1 MDSVRAPRAYRV
13 LGSTRDG
20 ASGEVP
26 SRRGAAGD
34 GAAGSQR
41 PHQRRRNAPVEGH
54 AAGDRCAAGARCRG
68 SDGSAGRESS
78 PGQAGRS
85 QDIRP
90 PAALRPRR
98 SSQAAPRPDR
108 ARDPVSDPATNDL
121 VHPVA
126 RTVLPDGRVLE
137 FDFPGLEI
145 GVAEYDEG
153 PTGCTVFHL
162 PKVASLAIDVRGGSP
177 GVNGQHLDAINAI
190 CFAGGS
196 LYGLEAS
203 TGVAAE
209 LFKIRGYSTKWI
221 DIALVSGAIIFDY
234 GTRANAIYP
243 DKELGRAAVRAMRQ
257 GRFPLGAR
265 GAGRSATAS
274 HGTGAEL
281 AGQGGAYR
289 ESGQT
294 KILAF
299 VVVNA
304 YGCLVDRSGKIVR
317 GRPAPPVQGRT
328 PRAGNTT
335 LSLVVTNQKLD
346 RLQLQSVGRQVHAS
360 MGRGIQPFHAR
371 WDGDVN
377 YMVSTQEVTNDDLDE
392 VTLGELASEAMWD
405 AILASYDLATS

>member
-1 MDSVRAPRAYRV
+1 M
-13 LGSTRDG
+13 
-20 ASGEVP
+20 
-26 SRRGAAGD
+26 
-34 GAAGSQR
+34 SQR
-41 PHQRRRNAPVEGH
+41 
-54 AAGDRCAAGARCRG
+54 
-68 SDGSAGRESS
+68 S
-78 PGQAGRS
+78 
-85 QDIRP
+85 
-90 PAALRPRR
+90 
-98 SSQAAPRPDR
+98 
-108 ARDPVSDPATNDL
+108 TND
-121 VHPVA
+121 VDHPIPRIDFSKA
-126 RTVLPDGRVLE
+126 RALE

-145 GVAEYDEG
+145 GVAEYEEG

-162 PKVASLAIDVRGGSP
+162 PKVASLSIDVRGGSP

-209 LFKIRGYSTKWI
+209 LFKMRGYSTKWM

-243 DKELGRAAVRAMRQ
+243 DKELGRAAVRAMGP

-274 HGTGAEL
+274 HGAGAEL
-281 AGQGGAYR
+281 AGQGGAFR
-289 ESGQT
+289 ESGGT

-304 YGCLVDRSGKIVR
+304 YGCIVDRSGKVVR
-317 GRPAPPVQGRT
+317 GKPTGPVPGRV
-328 PRAGNTT
+328 PRSGNTT

-346 RLQLQSVGRQVHAS
+346 RLQLQSIGRQVHTS
-360 MGRGIQPFHAR
+360 MARGIQPFHAR

-377 YMVSTQEVTNDDLDE
+377 YMVSTQEVANAELDE
-392 VTLGELASEAMWD
+392 VTLGELASDAMWD
-405 AILASYDLATS
+405 AILASYDA